1 MLSNQEWT
9 KNKLNSIVCFLDENE
24 GPYMPSLIGFVFYE
38 LSLGIVL
45 EFTKHNSFPL
55 KQENISKGTCIF

>member
-1 MLSNQEWT
+1 MS
-9 KNKLNSIVCFLDENE
+9 
-24 GPYMPSLIGFVFYE
+24 SLIGFVFYE

-45 EFTKHNSFPL
+45 EYTKHNSFPL